1 MITASLDNQSE
12 TAELYPQGTERYVRN
27 PQFHFTQQTRE
38 NRTTVVASSP
48 ETTVLLEGP
57 EAEFIAEVDGKTLED
72 MMRLPR
78 WAADLPLMFAL
89 AAQLVPE
96 FLSLSLPRLKTAYGL
111 LMGTR
116 FLA

>member
-57 EAEFIAEVDGKTLED
+57 EAEFIAGQRIFHSCLLL
-72 MMRLPR
+72 RLSCSI
-78 WAADLPLMFAL
+78 A
-89 AAQLVPE
+89 
-96 FLSLSLPRLKTAYGL
+96 GL
-111 LMGTR
+111 L
-116 FLA
+116 

>member
-57 EAEFIAEVDGKTLED
+57 EAENSSLKLTGK
-72 MMRLPR
+72 P
-78 WAADLPLMFAL
+78 W
-89 AAQLVPE
+89 
-96 FLSLSLPRLKTAYGL
+96 KI
-111 LMGTR
+111 
-116 FLA
+116 